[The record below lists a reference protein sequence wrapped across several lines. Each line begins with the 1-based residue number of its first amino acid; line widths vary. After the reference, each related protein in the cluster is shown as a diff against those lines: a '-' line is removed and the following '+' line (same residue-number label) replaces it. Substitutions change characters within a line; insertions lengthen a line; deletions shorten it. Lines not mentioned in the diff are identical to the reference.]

1 MKKKPQ
7 ERKSVQLNMDQT
19 PAEQEQ
25 TWTLEEIM
33 DEFGGWTKREPSDQ
47 AAADEPPEQQE
58 PVQTASAEEP
68 AESEAAS
75 ETAVPEK
82 GPETA
87 DAPAKP
93 QGNVIRIFPEPSQ
106 EQPDDSD
113 DETAQKT
120 ENAAAGDTIRFAPVT
135 EEQLQT
141 EQPPKVWTYKGEPDP
156 EPEALTKEE
165 QKQAA
170 KEKKAAEQAKKR
182 LEQLERKQERIA
194 ARRARR
200 QERPEH
206 SFDSVQQAYTYYARP
221 STLHIRTL
229 ASAALAAG
237 SALILFFSA
246 RGAGAAQGKT
256 GSALLSEL
264 MLVIM
269 LLQCLLAYDFLLPGL
284 RRALRLHFDQ
294 YVLLILQIAVTAA
307 DAIFAVLSNR
317 IPFCTV
323 VSLELAVCMW
333 GRQLLHAARRKSLKV
348 VCSMSAPVAAV
359 REEKAWHGLDC
370 IFRSKA
376 DADEFAVQLELP
388 DAGGRIMRIYTPILI
403 AVTLGLSVLCSVRSE
418 ENFLRA
424 WTSFLLVGF
433 PTGILLAYGKP
444 FASVAKRLSRVG
456 CAVSGWNGARIL
468 GGEVGVCVED
478 ADLFPPQNVTLNG
491 MKIYS
496 DRNVSQVIGFAMA
509 VVQTAGSGL
518 VPLFE
523 ELMHAQNG
531 RRYSV
536 DNFRR
541 YEGGGLG
548 AEIHGDVILMG
559 SIGFMRL
566 MKVQMP
572 EGAKL
577 KQAIYLSVN
586 GELAAVFALNYAPAA
601 NVKASLFAMIH
612 SGGLIPI
619 LATRDFM
626 ITPQFLKQRYKL
638 APDRVEFPTV
648 EERARLSSGEA
659 ILEPKQGAMMAR
671 NGFSYFASAV
681 TGARAMRTAGRG
693 SIAVALAGAILGIL
707 MLFFLTFIGAERAVT
722 CWNLTIYQLL
732 WLLPS
737 ILMTSLLGFGAEEKK

>member
-7 ERKSVQLNMDQT
+7 ERKPVQLNMDQT

-33 DEFGGWTKREPSDQ
+33 DEFGGWTKREQPK
-47 AAADEPPEQQE
+47 A
-58 PVQTASAEEP
+58 
-68 AESEAAS
+68 
-75 ETAVPEK
+75 
-82 GPETA
+82 ETA
-87 DAPAKP
+87 DALQQEPETVQPVSDEKEPEAESVQKAASDEGIEEPADAP
-93 QGNVIRIFPEPSQ
+93 QTESVVRIFPAAKQQEEAAQGEEKEEQAPPS
-106 EQPDDSD
+106 
-113 DETAQKT
+113 
-120 ENAAAGDTIRFAPVT
+120 AGDTIRFAPVT
-135 EEQLQT
+135 EEQVQSAEQT
-141 EQPPKVWTYKGEPDP
+141 PKVWTYKGEPDP
-156 EPEALTKEE
+156 EPETLTKEE
-165 QKQAA
+165 QKRAA

-182 LEQLERKQERIA
+182 LEQLERKQEKTA
-194 ARRARR
+194 ARRVRR

-206 SFDSVQQAYTYYARP
+206 SFDSLQQAYTYYARP
-221 STLHIRTL
+221 STLRLRMFASTVL
-229 ASAALAAG
+229 ALVSI
-237 SALILFFSA
+237 LILFFSTQSF
-246 RGAGAAQGKT
+246 GTAQEKT

-269 LLQCLLAYDFLLPGL
+269 LLQCLLMSDLLLPAL
-284 RRALRLHFDQ
+284 RRALLLRFDQ
-294 YVLLILQIAVTAA
+294 YFLLVLQIAVTAA
-307 DAIFAVLSNR
+307 DAVLAILSNR

-333 GRQLLHAARRKSLKV
+333 GRQLLHTARRKSLKV
-348 VCSMSAPVAAV
+348 VCNMSAPVAAV

-370 IFRSKA
+370 IFRAKA
-376 DADEFAVQLELP
+376 DADEFAVQLEMP

-403 AVTLGLSVLCSVRSE
+403 VVTLGLSVLCSIRSE
-418 ENFLRA
+418 EYFLRA

-444 FASVAKRLSRVG
+444 FASVAKRLSRMG

-601 NVKASLFAMIH
+601 NVKSSLFAMIH

-626 ITPQFLKQRYKL
+626 ITPQFLKQRYKIS
-638 APDRVEFPTV
+638 PDRVEFPTV

-671 NGFSYFASAV
+671 SGFSYFASAV